1 LNIFGLKRG
10 EGLNIMRNDPKKL
23 LEKFTETLN
32 KYERILKE
40 NPNSL
45 FAKGMVKNTKDLI
58 NNLSR

>member
-1 LNIFGLKRG
+1 
-10 EGLNIMRNDPKKL
+10 MRNDPKKL